1 MTSADRPLGDST
13 ASPEQEHSVSS
24 GIATV
29 SGGLAG
35 AMIGQ
40 LVGGRLGAA
49 IGAVVGGVAGATMG
63 KEAGDTIHHAIE
75 VSAQQVTNAA
85 ASIGGASES
94 TEEAHPSTPSP
105 TVDQLYEQ
113 GLQLSQ
119 QGNLSAAIAAFQS
132 VVAQEPESAEAHYNL
147 GIVLGKQG
155 FRAQG
160 IEQIEQARD
169 LCRAQNRMR
178 EAENIDRILEKLN
191 A

>member
-1 MTSADRPLGDST
+1 MTSADRPLGNSP
-13 ASPEQEHSVSS
+13 ASPEQEHAVSS
-24 GIATV
+24 GIAAV

-63 KEAGDTIHHAIE
+63 KEAGDAIHHTVE
-75 VSAQQVTNAA
+75 VSAQQVKNAA
-85 ASIGGASES
+85 ASISGAN
-94 TEEAHPSTPSP
+94 EAAEQAQAP
-105 TVDQLYEQ
+105 TIDELYEQ
-113 GLQLSQ
+113 GLQLSN
-119 QGNLSAAIAAFQS
+119 QGKLAEAIAAFQS
-132 VVAQEPESAEAHYNL
+132 VVAQEPEAAEAHYNL

-155 FRAQG
+155 FRAEG
-160 IEQIEQARD
+160 IEQIEKARD
-169 LCRAQNRMR
+169 LCRAQNRIR